1 MTRHEQDKIMG
12 PDSESKP
19 NSWAVDDDVLDLIID
34 AHVNEEVKDTLAA
47 TRVATITRQR
57 RCRRLQLVSW
67 QFAVSPVTSRKVLSS
82 TY

>member
-1 MTRHEQDKIMG
+1 
-12 PDSESKP
+12 
-19 NSWAVDDDVLDLIID
+19 
-34 AHVNEEVKDTLAA
+34 VKDTLAA
-47 TRVATITRQR
+47 TRVATIARQR